1 MKTHLTWLIPLA
13 GVLAGLNSGGPVGS
27 EAAAALI
34 VQEIDPYVGDQMCV
48 RCHAD
53 IQESLSTVPHGSGSA
68 QEIVENG
75 CQSCHGPGRMH
86 VQSPDN
92 TNLRPSV
99 ERMTFEQRNQLC
111 SGCHGD
117 IPAFDPTHSVAGIPC
132 SGCHLFHEPQADM
145 GVMSWQPNCLSC
157 HAGSQAF
164 DQLHEY
170 DLTGMATG
178 EISCR
183 SCHRLAHGR

>member
-13 GVLAGLNSGGPVGS
+13 GVLAGLNFGGPVGS
-27 EAAAALI
+27 EAAAALV
-34 VQEIDPYVGDQMCV
+34 VQEIDPYVGNQMCL

-53 IQESLSTVPHGSGSA
+53 VQESLTTVPPGSGNA

-75 CQSCHGPGRMH
+75 CQNCHGPGRMH

-99 ERMTFEQRNQLC
+99 ERMTPEQRNQLC
-111 SGCHGD
+111 SECHGD
-117 IPAFDPTHSVAGIPC
+117 MPPFNPTHAVAGISC
-132 SGCHLFHEPQADM
+132 SGCHLFHEPQPDM

-170 DLTGMATG
+170 DLAGMTTG

-183 SCHRLAHGR
+183 SCHRQAHGK